1 MYGRDYFSL
10 GIGDKQVIDNIDCS
24 ANDSGELTG
33 FNAQF
38 PADHS
43 QSLRNHPLPA
53 DGPRLLHG

>member
-24 ANDSGELTG
+24 ANDSSELTG

-38 PADHS
+38 PADHKAPQPIGFRAPTES
-43 QSLRNHPLPA
+43 KS
-53 DGPRLLHG
+53 